1 MRTKKILKIIG
12 IILIILLVLTLI
24 HTIRNYIIIRN
35 LQNKISKYSNSTNYF
50 VKSEST
56 KNDGTKIIMKYYQ
69 KDNKQAVFLEKTSN
83 ENEIKI
89 SRYNNGERV
98 DTFTETK
105 DSKVAQLDTSTLI
118 SVNIYNQ
125 LETDNKWQTF
135 IGSIISNIR
144 SEKCNDKECYVI
156 KGFTSTTSLTFE
168 ETKIY
173 IDKDTGLLVKVIED
187 ETISNREYEFNNVE
201 DTIFVEP
208 DISQYTLKNN

>member
-156 KGFTSTTSLTFE
+156 TGFTSTTSLTFE
-168 ETKIY
+168 GTKIY

>member
-98 DTFTETK
+98 DIFTETK

-144 SEKCNDKECYVI
+144 SEKCNDKECYAI

>member
-24 HTIRNYIIIRN
+24 HIIRNYIIIRN

-50 VKSEST
+50 VKSELT

-98 DTFTETK
+98 DIFTETK

-168 ETKIY
+168 GTKIY

-187 ETISNREYEFNNVE
+187 ETISNREYEFNNLE

>member
-168 ETKIY
+168 GTKIY

-201 DTIFVEP
+201 DTIFIEP

>member
-201 DTIFVEP
+201 DTIFIEP

>member
-12 IILIILLVLTLI
+12 IILVILLVLTLI

-35 LQNKISKYSNSTNYF
+35 LQNRISKYSNSTNYF
-50 VKSEST
+50 EKSEST

-168 ETKIY
+168 GTKIY

>member
-168 ETKIY
+168 GTKIY

>member
-24 HTIRNYIIIRN
+24 HTIRNYIIIRD

-69 KDNKQAVFLEKTSN
+69 KDNKQVVFLEKTSN

-98 DTFTETK
+98 DVFTETK
-105 DSKVAQLDTSTLI
+105 DSKAAQLDTSTLI